1 MQSKQ
6 QKLSKNSFFIV
17 RVPALNLV
25 FLGYYLKKKLMLS
38 PIENAHN
45 YKFIVGFPMLASDVL
60 IKFRLA
66 AKNHNNLPRY
76 FFIRDLLVLS

>member
-1 MQSKQ
+1 
-6 QKLSKNSFFIV
+6 
-17 RVPALNLV
+17 
-25 FLGYYLKKKLMLS
+25 MLS

-76 FFIRDLLVLS
+76 FFYSGSPGFIVMFQA